1 MSPCNFAR
9 RFKQATGEAP
19 LTYLHKLRIA
29 ESKRLLEQDY
39 KTIQEIACSV
49 GYDDL
54 IFFRR
59 LFKRYAGVSPQ
70 AYRQNFGTKTRAQ
83 PKADAHFA
91 GFQGDRTF
99 AFGNGGHS

>member
-1 MSPCNFAR
+1 MSSRNFAR
-9 RFKQATGEAP
+9 RFKQATGETP

-39 KTIQEIACSV
+39 KTIQEIASNV

-54 IFFRR
+54 IFFRN

-70 AYRQNFGTKTRAQ
+70 AYRKNFGMRTR
-83 PKADAHFA
+83 P
-91 GFQGDRTF
+91 QGSQRK
-99 AFGNGGHS
+99 SR